1 MFIKK
6 EIKAILFLFLAT
18 AFWGGTFPVI
28 KNAVVFVT
36 PTVFVTLRFALATLI
51 LLPFAIK
58 EFKHNSFA
66 TVKAGMVLGTLNG
79 GLYLMQTLGVETIDA
94 AQAAFIVGAAV
105 VFVPFIASW
114 FKVARLRW
122 IDIVAAISC
131 LVGLFIFTGF
141 ALQIHSGS
149 LWCLLSTLCVA
160 LNVVYLQIATRKNTH
175 SILLL
180 TFYQILFTLPI
191 PAVLSL
197 GSDYHNVFT
206 LHALIGIL
214 FCAIFATSFALLLQ
228 TKYQHFI
235 NPNKATLIYTLEP
248 VFATLI
254 AWGIR
259 QEQITILMIIGGMIM
274 LVSTLLRTF
283 AVHRRS
289 WWKLQSNE

>member
-1 MFIKK
+1 MNRKV
-6 EIKAILFLFLAT
+6 KAILFLFIAT
-18 AFWGGTFPVI
+18 VFWGGTFPVI
-28 KNAVVFVT
+28 KNAVTFVT
-36 PTVFVTLRFALATLI
+36 PATFVTVRFALAALI

-66 TVKAGMVLGTLNG
+66 TLKAGIILGTLNG
-79 GLYLMQTLGVETIDA
+79 GLYLMQTIGVETIDA

-105 VFVPFIASW
+105 IFVPFIASW
-114 FKVARLRW
+114 LKVAHLRW

-149 LWCLLSTLCVA
+149 LWCLLSTICAA
-160 LNVVYLQIATRKNTH
+160 LNVVYLQITTRKNIH
-175 SILLL
+175 SLFLL

-191 PAVLSL
+191 PVILSL
-197 GSDYHNVFT
+197 RSNYHNIFT

-235 NPNKATLIYTLEP
+235 NPNKATLIYALEP

-259 QEQITILMIIGGMIM
+259 QEQITTLMIIGGTIM
-274 LVSTLLRTF
+274 LASTLLRTF